1 MVPGG
6 TTESISHF
14 IGYLH
19 LLEDVARSHPVFT
32 GAPGPSR
39 THEGS
44 DDPHRNLRPDLSID
58 DLASHPVSLPY
69 QPGDVSLIHVGQ
81 HRLLPPPKIGL
92 PHPHLGQVPPVD
104 ADPHD
109 PGLPAP
115 SLDLTITEVLAGP
128 QDTFTPAPV
137 TGQILAEIA
146 QANVLHNDGIVTTVS
161 PTPAFVALAV
171 GHEAEAAQHLPDL
184 IGRAEASTPD
194 WLVPQGDQSL
204 IQAVAR
210 HDADPTS
217 HTGPTVQPGIYAD
230 GALQPGGTFD
240 PTLPTQATLPTVSH
254 NGLTNPGT
262 EAHTGGNTA
271 MNIASILDDHTEHT
285 GFVVHGNSYTTDAII
300 QTNVLHSLADIA
312 LGGQA
317 GTFDVETGGNTA
329 HNLASFAQH
338 DLSASFVSST
348 LPWAHMQLDTIQGD
362 FYDVKAFS
370 QLNYISNNDVVM
382 QSTSSSYSE
391 VSTGGN
397 LQVSDLSFSELAQHY
412 DLIIVGGSYHNTN
425 AIIQQNVFLND
436 DIVHMLSGR
445 DDMTSQSVSTG
456 NNALSNSA
464 AIDHY
469 GATTSQPFT
478 PDLAAWLSE
487 VENGSWNPES
497 GAPLPSIGSSMMH
510 VLYITGDF
518 YDINAL
524 SQTNIVSNADTVAQ
538 FMPNAGSGVAPN
550 GVPTSSTMVIDTGHN
565 QLANFAGISVVGTTS
580 GFQFVGGQ
588 HYDDA
593 ILVQANLVSDKA
605 HVVIGDTHTLASEL
619 VAFTGVHDAAPP
631 ASDHV
636 ATLPTDP
643 SLHHDLFHG
652 IMT

>member
-6 TTESISHF
+6 TTESIAHF

-19 LLEDVARSHPVFT
+19 LLEDTARSHPVFT
-32 GAPGPSR
+32 GAPGPAR
-39 THEGS
+39 TQDGS
-44 DDPHRNLRPDLSID
+44 DSAHRSLRPDLSLD
-58 DLASHPVSLPY
+58 DLTSRPVPLPY
-69 QPGDVSLIHVGQ
+69 QPGDVSLIHVSQ

-92 PHPHLGQVPPVD
+92 PHPHLGHVPPVD

-109 PGLPAP
+109 PGLPTP
-115 SLDLTITEVLAGP
+115 SLDLTIYEVGAPLE
-128 QDTFTPAPV
+128 TFTPAPV
-137 TGQILAEIA
+137 TGQILAEIS
-146 QANVLHNDGIVTTVS
+146 QANVLHNDGIVSTGPVTT
-161 PTPAFVALAV
+161 AFAAVAL
-171 GHEAEAAQHLPDL
+171 GNEAEAAQHLPDL
-184 IGRAEASTPD
+184 IGRAEAATPD
-194 WLVPQGDQSL
+194 WLTPQGDQPL
-204 IQAVAR
+204 AQAIAR
-210 HDADPTS
+210 HDADPAS
-217 HTGPTVQPGIYAD
+217 HTAPAVQPGIYAD
-230 GALQPGGTFD
+230 GVAQPEGTFD
-240 PTLPTQATLPTVSH
+240 PTLPTQAALPTISH

-262 EAHTGGNTA
+262 EAHTGDNTA

-300 QTNVLHSLADIA
+300 QTNVLHSLADIVV
-312 LGGQA
+312 GGLS
-317 GTFDVETGGNTA
+317 GTADVETGGNTA

-382 QSTSSSYSE
+382 QGTSSSYSE

-436 DIVHMLSGR
+436 DIVRMLSGR
-445 DDMTSQSVSTG
+445 GDMTSQSVSTG
-456 NNALSNSA
+456 HNSLSNNAS
-464 AIDHY
+464 IDHY

-487 VENGSWNPES
+487 VESGSWNPES
-497 GAPLPSIGSSMMH
+497 GAPLSSIGSSMMH

-538 FMPNAGSGVAPN
+538 MMPQVGSGVAPN
-550 GVPTSSTMVIDTGHN
+550 GVPTASTMLIDTGHN

-619 VAFTGVHDAAPP
+619 VAFTGLHDAAAP
-631 ASDHV
+631 APDHV